1 MNDHSSSSKDLTA
14 RLKILQA
21 VETWSARLLGGWLP
35 GVANWE
41 AKHQLG
47 LHLWQDLEIARDLRT
62 RLWELRVPKPDRFD
76 QKDLLT
82 NVARQIASAQHD
94 HEAVAGIYLGL
105 KRSLCTAYR
114 DYLNSAH
121 ATWDAPSL
129 PILERACAQHESQIE
144 WAEAYLQKEAS
155 SDTTQN
161 IITRWSDHVTALL
174 ESSGLLTNRPP
185 SDLPAPPPAYAC
197 LLPFPEAKRDRRF
210 KTQLHGFDRPDPE
223 DHDAH
228 AIWQFM
234 NYAMEM
240 QAAETLASVL
250 WEADDMDWEFYY
262 DVARHCYDECRHS
275 RMGEERLNELGHQ
288 LSEFPQFVGNYA
300 WRQLYDPLRRYGM
313 LTYVIEQDSFALKH
327 ESYKKYIQQG
337 DTRSAEAILYDI
349 IDETMHVRWGVKWVP
364 ELIRAQGEDLSV
376 EELVDQ
382 CRQAVADNSLSPAQR
397 SYRK

>member
-1 MNDHSSSSKDLTA
+1 MTSEPTSAKVLSA

-21 VETWSARLLGGWLP
+21 AETWSARLLGGWMP
-35 GVANWE
+35 GIANWE
-41 AKHQLG
+41 AKHQVG

-76 QKDLLT
+76 QKQELEE
-82 NVARQIASAQHD
+82 VMRQIASAQGD
-94 HEAVAGIYLGL
+94 HEAIAGIYLGL
-105 KRSLCTAYR
+105 KRSLSSAYR
-114 DYLNSAH
+114 SYLESAH
-121 ATWDAPSL
+121 ATWDAPSIS
-129 PILERACAQHESQIE
+129 ILERACAQHETQIE
-144 WAEAYLQKEAS
+144 WAEAYLATEAS
-155 SDTTQN
+155 SDSDQN
-161 IITRWSDHVTALL
+161 TVARWSQHVCALL
-174 ESSGLLTNRPP
+174 EGCGLLTNQTP
-185 SDLPAPPPAYAC
+185 SELPDLPPAYSC

-210 KTQLHGFDRPDPE
+210 KVQLHGFERPDPE

-228 AIWQFM
+228 AVWQFM

-250 WEADDMDWEFYY
+250 WEANDMDWEFYY

-275 RMGEERLNELGHQ
+275 KMGEERLNELGHQ

-327 ESYKKYIQQG
+327 ESYKNYIQQG

-364 ELIRAQGEDLSV
+364 ELIKAAGEEISV
-376 EELVDQ
+376 KELVSQ
-382 CRQAVADNSLSPAQR
+382 CRQAVAENSLSPAQR